1 MPPRVHEPRGAGIVL
16 AWLCVVNARSAAHA
30 LSTIGDLPALT
41 GRHRFQAKAFRG
53 AARAVRSLGVVDLAP
68 LVRSGALR
76 RTHGI
81 GPTTFGVLEELIE
94 TGDSSMLDRLREQ
107 TPVGLIEVARVP
119 SLRLAQVH
127 RLHDELGI
135 DSLDTLESAVR
146 DGRLARLPKIGPKTV
161 AKILAGIGFVRQT
174 AGLRRYDQ
182 AVVDAR
188 EAQIAVESHPDI
200 VETWVAG
207 SIRRVADV
215 VRDIDLV
222 AECAADPAA
231 IARSLGGLP
240 GVSEATQIG
249 PAAVR
254 LVFVDGLPVDVFCAV
269 PEAIGAALWLA
280 TGSRAHCEALAAP
293 PAVRTE
299 EEVYARFG
307 LPYIEPE
314 LREAC
319 GEIEAAREGR
329 LPVLI
334 TERDVRGVL
343 HTHTDWSD
351 GTASVSD
358 MAAAAIGRSWEY
370 LGISDH
376 SQAAFYAG
384 GLSPEAIRAQQIE
397 IDEINVA
404 LDGRC
409 IILKGIEVDILP
421 DGRLDYDAALL
432 DTFDF
437 VIASVHS
444 RFSMERAAMTQRVVR
459 ALGDPHVTVLGHPTG
474 RLLLSRTPYD
484 IDLDVVLAE
493 AAARGVGVELNAD
506 PHRLDLDWRW
516 CRAAKRLGCAIA
528 IGPDAH
534 SPAGLGHTELGVKLA
549 RKGWIERIDLMNS
562 RQPEALTRRVP

>member
-1 MPPRVHEPRGAGIVL
+1 MD
-16 AWLCVVNARSAAHA
+16 ARAAAHA
-30 LSTIGDLPALT
+30 LSTISDLLALT
-41 GRHRFQAKAFRG
+41 GQHRFQAKAFRG
-53 AARAVRSLGVVDLAP
+53 AARAVRALGVADLAP

-76 RTHGI
+76 RVRGV
-81 GPTTFGVLEELIE
+81 GPTTFSVLEELVE
-94 TGDSSMLDRLREQ
+94 TGASSMLDRLRER
-107 TPVGLIEVARVP
+107 TPVGLIEVVRVP

-127 RLHDELGI
+127 RLHDELGV
-135 DSLDTLESAVR
+135 DSLEALERAAL
-146 DGRLARLPKIGPKTV
+146 DGRLARLPKIGSKTV
-161 AKILAGIGFVRQT
+161 AKILEGIAFVRRT

-182 AVVDAR
+182 AVVEAR
-188 EAQIAVESHPDI
+188 EAQLAVESHPDI
-200 VETWVAG
+200 VETGVAG
-207 SIRRVADV
+207 SIRRGADV

-222 AECAADPAA
+222 AECAADPVAV
-231 IARSLGGLP
+231 ARSLSALP
-240 GVSEATQIG
+240 GVSEAISIG

-254 LVFVDGLPVDVFCAV
+254 LVFVDGMPVDVFCAAS
-269 PEAIGAALWLA
+269 EAIGAALWVA
-280 TGSRAHCEALAAP
+280 TGSQTHCGALGASP
-293 PAVRTE
+293 PVRTE

-329 LPVLI
+329 LPSLI
-334 TERDVRGVL
+334 TEGDVRGVL

-351 GTASVSD
+351 GTASIGD
-358 MAAAAIGRSWEY
+358 MAAAAIARGWEY

-384 GLSPEAIRAQQIE
+384 GLSPDAVRAQQAE
-397 IDEINVA
+397 IDGVNAA
-404 LDGRC
+404 LGGRC
-409 IILKGIEVDILP
+409 RVLKGIEVDILA
-421 DGRLDYDAALL
+421 DGQLDYDAALL

-444 RFSMERAAMTQRVVR
+444 RFSMARAAMTQRVVR

-474 RLLLSRTPYD
+474 RLLLSRAPYE

-493 AAARGVGVELNAD
+493 AAARGVAVELNAD

-516 CRAAKRLGCAIA
+516 CRVAKRLGCAIA

-534 SPAGLGHTELGVKLA
+534 SPGGLGCTDLGVKLA
-549 RKGWIERIDLMNS
+549 RKGWIERLDLMNN
-562 RQPEALTRRVP
+562 RPPQELARRVP